1 MFCPKRAAKRHISS
15 KAKLY
20 ISSKIHRRETNQF
33 IRSPGVGVQA
43 RCRRHRS
50 LAYRVGASPHIER
63 GLASHIDINF
73 SQEQRISFPSPYEW
87 AYCPAAL
94 PPRNKQSVFP
104 LSQSVRSRPVPP
116 APGRAFRAAM
126 PPAAGTRRTV
136 FILLYPIKRLTP
148 TVFRSI
154 IENNFIAIPL
164 GVPSPAEII
173 PFEPAQGNAC
183 LGSKDTRC
191 LAPAR
196 RPASGGFA
204 MAPKR

>member
-1 MFCPKRAAKRHISS
+1 MLCGRPKRGAKRHISS
-15 KAKLY
+15 KVSVAELC
-20 ISSKIHRRETNQF
+20 ISNGRQAIYRVCRRQTYRHKFIAGTNNQYS
-33 IRSPGVGVQA
+33 RLVRVCVLA
-43 RCRRHRS
+43 RCRRHR
-50 LAYRVGASPHIER
+50 GA
-63 GLASHIDINF
+63 
-73 SQEQRISFPSPYEW
+73 PSGRRRR
-87 AYCPAAL
+87 L
-94 PPRNKQSVFP
+94 
-104 LSQSVRSRPVPP
+104 PP
-116 APGRAFRAAM
+116 APG
-126 PPAAGTRRTV
+126 GTV

>member
-1 MFCPKRAAKRHISS
+1 MGSSKTCHVVAHIEQSERSGTLHIEWAQAHISSAALRHISTE
-15 KAKLY
+15 
-20 ISSKIHRRETNQF
+20 IHRRETNP
-33 IRSPGVGVQA
+33 IYPVTRSGRAA

-50 LAYRVGASPHIER
+50 LAYRVGDIF
-63 GLASHIDINF
+63 DINL
-73 SQEQRISFPSPYEW
+73 SQEIKLFSRAIRVGAPSGRRRR
-87 AYCPAAL
+87 L
-94 PPRNKQSVFP
+94 
-104 LSQSVRSRPVPP
+104 PP
-116 APGRAFRAAM
+116 APG
-126 PPAAGTRRTV
+126 GTV